1 MLRQERGPRHREQQF
16 PGLHALPG
24 HHAVAGH
31 RALPAHCHLS
41 RENGR
46 SELARAR
53 FPAAPASP
61 SPPSPWDSAPV
72 PPAGTSS
79 GSWPPGPGRRRCP
92 QAPPPKTGK
101 RSGAAPPGRARWG
114 RRRRRRARGGRS
126 GVGEGTRGAA
136 NDPRQGA
143 ERRAAGEWRGAEERG
158 APAPPA
164 VTYPPALRL
173 SRHGPRAGSLARR

>member
-61 SPPSPWDSAPV
+61 SPPLTLGLSSSPTRRHQRRKLATGAGSP
-72 PPAGTSS
+72 PLPAG
-79 GSWPPGPGRRRCP
+79 
-92 QAPPPKTGK
+92 
-101 RSGAAPPGRARWG
+101 
-114 RRRRRRARGGRS
+114 
-126 GVGEGTRGAA
+126 
-136 NDPRQGA
+136 
-143 ERRAAGEWRGAEERG
+143 
-158 APAPPA
+158 PA
-164 VTYPPALRL
+164 T
-173 SRHGPRAGSLARR
+173 